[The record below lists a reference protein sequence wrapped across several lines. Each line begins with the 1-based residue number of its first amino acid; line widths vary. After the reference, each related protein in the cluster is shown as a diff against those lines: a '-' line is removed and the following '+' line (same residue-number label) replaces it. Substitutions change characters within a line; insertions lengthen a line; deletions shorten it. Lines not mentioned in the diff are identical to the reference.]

1 MAGKMSKQ
9 QVYRLAA
16 GVKYD
21 GTRFAGWQRQKD
33 QKVRFV
39 QEELERALSSVADQP
54 VTVVCAGRTDT
65 GVHATG
71 QVVHFETS
79 AFRPDRSW
87 LLGTNVNLPGDV
99 CLRWVQP
106 VAGDF
111 HARFSATARRYRYI
125 IDNRPV
131 RPAVLRGK
139 VTWWRAPL
147 DVERMARAA
156 ASLTG
161 EHDFTS
167 YRSQACQAKNPV
179 REIRE
184 LSVTRQGDFIHID
197 VEANAF
203 LHHMVRNIAGVLMAI
218 GEGERPVAWAE
229 ELLEVRDRTRGG
241 ITAPAAGLYL
251 VAVRYPERFNLP
263 DPPPPPAYAGG

>member
-1 MAGKMSKQ
+1 MNTTRT
-9 QVYRLAA
+9 YRLAA
-16 GVKYD
+16 GVEYD
-21 GTRFAGWQRQKD
+21 GSHFAGWQRQKD

-39 QEELERALSSVADQP
+39 QEVLEEALSRVADRP
-54 VTVVCAGRTDT
+54 VQVVCAGRTDT
-65 GVHATG
+65 GVHATA
-71 QVVHFETS
+71 QVVHFETT
-79 AFRPDRSW
+79 ACRPERSW

-106 VAGDF
+106 VAEDF

-131 RPAVLRGK
+131 RPAILRGR

-147 DVERMARAA
+147 DEARMVEAARA
-156 ASLTG
+156 LVG

-167 YRSQACQAKNPV
+167 YRSVACQAKNPV
-179 REIRE
+179 REIRSLE
-184 LSVTRQGDFIHID
+184 VSRQGDFIYID

-218 GEGERPVAWAE
+218 GEGERPVQWAA

-241 ITAPAAGLYL
+241 VTAPAAGLYL
-251 VAVRYPERFNLP
+251 VAVRYPERFGLP
-263 DPPPPPAYAGG
+263 PAPPPPAYAGG